1 MNNIE
6 LITKFSPKAWDTVY
20 KQEAMISLLDATNP
34 AYVQFTGAK
43 TVKIAKWQNGGLHDY
58 YRNNTGEPGRVPNNP
73 VDGNASAASFLND
86 AGFGYQRSAA
96 RLVWEEFTLKCD
108 RAAAY
113 QIEKFDN
120 EESGEELVG
129 LGVTEISR
137 VTIVPR
143 INFGYCMG

>member
-34 AYVQFTGAK
+34 AYVQFSGAK

-58 YRNNTGEPGRVPNNP
+58 YRNNVGDARVNPNTGDVTAPDTNFVNMHGI
-73 VDGNASAASFLND
+73 
-86 AGFGYQRSAA
+86 GYQKSAA

-137 VTIVPR
+137 TTIVPR

>member
-34 AYVQFTGAK
+34 AYVKFEGAK

-58 YRNNTGEPGRVPNNP
+58 YRNNTGDPRVAAPGEG
-73 VDGNASAASFLND
+73 DFLNN

-129 LGVTEISR
+129 LGVSEISR